1 MPTLNQISIETK
13 TITKWGGIILGIL
26 FMLFILFKLG
36 VFIKDTFYPT
46 PPPPPTVGYDIL
58 NPIEFP
64 DQEEKNFVYT
74 LNTVTGKFP
83 DFSDRA
89 KIFKIA
95 KAEPDLLALR
105 KAKDKMYEA
114 GFFQNPIL
122 IGQNVYKWTSD
133 KPFSKAI
140 SYNILTL
147 DFNLT
152 SSFLSNENAA
162 SGKSFPLEETT
173 ITDVASSF
181 FSNLNSFPEEEINL
195 DRTIVNLFSI
205 KNSVLIPAT
214 SISNAQAARVY
225 FFQSNEDEKP
235 IFYSNPK
242 TSPINTLITGGDNQP
257 QISEASYFY
266 QKITNESETY
276 PIKTAEQAFEE
287 LKEGRGYIASYPQN
301 LTEIS
306 IKDVYVGYYIGDKKQ
321 NYLMPIIIFE
331 GDNGFFAYVSAV
343 TDEWINI

>member
-1 MPTLNQISIETK
+1 
-13 TITKWGGIILGIL
+13 
-26 FMLFILFKLG
+26 
-36 VFIKDTFYPT
+36 
-46 PPPPPTVGYDIL
+46 
-58 NPIEFP
+58 
-64 DQEEKNFVYT
+64 
-74 LNTVTGKFP
+74 GKFP